1 MSKYRRDISAAD
13 QHLWRYVTRNV
24 KAYRSSVQSI
34 GTAVLP
40 AVRKPSRPPPVT
52 AAAHGVPARPMAAPS
67 KPSPVTVGATPNIDR
82 RTSTK
87 LKRGQL
93 AVEGRIDL
101 HGLTLDQAHAGLTAF
116 LKGAYN
122 RQARCVLVV
131 TGKGRTGERT
141 GKIRGELPHWLNQ
154 PALRP
159 LVLAVTEAQIRD
171 GGAGAFYVLLKRNRS
186 EGLR

>member
-1 MSKYRRDISAAD
+1 MTKTRRDLSAAD

-24 KAYRSSVQSI
+24 KAYRPLAPPRSASIPSSI
-34 GTAVLP
+34 
-40 AVRKPSRPPPVT
+40 RKPSDPAAVSDAVT
-52 AAAHGVPARPMAAPS
+52 GNAARPVPPNKLAP
-67 KPSPVTVGATPNIDR
+67 VIVGATPNIDR

-87 LKRGQL
+87 LKRGRM
-93 AVEGRIDL
+93 AVDGRIDL
-101 HGLTLDQAHAGLTAF
+101 HGLTLDQAHAGLTGF
-116 LKGAYN
+116 LKAAYN

-131 TGKGRTGERT
+131 TGKGRMGERT

-159 LVLAVTEAQIRD
+159 LVLAFTEAQLRD